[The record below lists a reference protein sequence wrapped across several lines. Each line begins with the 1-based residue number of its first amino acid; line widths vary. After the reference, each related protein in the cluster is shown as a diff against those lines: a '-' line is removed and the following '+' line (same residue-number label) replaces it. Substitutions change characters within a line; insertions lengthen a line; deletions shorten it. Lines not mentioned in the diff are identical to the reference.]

1 MDNKS
6 NDRNND
12 RSIDEIIE
20 YLNGIKADLQ
30 SRADSA
36 SESNAN
42 ADATAVIK
50 ETEAHAVTPADAAIG
65 TINAE
70 EAEIGN
76 NDSKKPAVFAELEG
90 LPPELLEGLDNSLLD
105 QYAGFTGETVDSLKR
120 KLNAYRSLYNES
132 YDDTRR
138 VLESKF
144 NDAKSPSNRLKI
156 MLDDGSVVADAMD
169 TIKKDG
175 GTYAAIAKRDAA
187 LADAYGIIEQLKSQL
202 EGTNMDVNNA
212 EVSPVDNDEKKIEK
226 SLQSWINYGKERKS

>member
-6 NDRNND
+6 NDRIND

-42 ADATAVIK
+42 TVVPAADATAATTVK
-50 ETEAHAVTPADAAIG
+50 ETEA
-65 TINAE
+65 
-70 EAEIGN
+70 
-76 NDSKKPAVFAELEG
+76 PAVFAELEG

-138 VLESKF
+138 GLESKF

-156 MLDDGSVVADAMD
+156 MLDDGAVVADAMD

-212 EVSPVDNDEKKIEK
+212 EVSPIDNDEKKIEK

>member
-1 MDNKS
+1 MDNK
-6 NDRNND
+6 
-12 RSIDEIIE
+12 SIDEIIE
-20 YLNGIKADLQ
+20 YLNGIKTDLQ

-36 SESNAN
+36 S
-42 ADATAVIK
+42 ADATAATAATTV
-50 ETEAHAVTPADAAIG
+50 EQAEAPTATPAD
-65 TINAE
+65 NAE
-70 EAEIGN
+70 ATVK
-76 NDSKKPAVFAELEG
+76 SPAVFAELEG

-138 VLESKF
+138 ALESKF

-226 SLQSWINYGKERKS
+226 SLQKWINYGKEKKS

>member
-6 NDRNND
+6 NDRIND

-36 SESNAN
+36 S
-42 ADATAVIK
+42 
-50 ETEAHAVTPADAAIG
+50 ADAAIG

-70 EAEIGN
+70 VPAATPADNAEGAEK
-76 NDSKKPAVFAELEG
+76 STVVAAPAVFAELEG
-90 LPPELLEGLDNSLLD
+90 LPSELLEGLDNSLLD

-132 YDDTRR
+132 YDDTRK

-212 EVSPVDNDEKKIEK
+212 EVSPIDNDEKKIEK

>member
-1 MDNKS
+1 MDN
-6 NDRNND
+6 RN
-12 RSIDEIIE
+12 IDEIIE

-36 SESNAN
+36 SADATATIDESNAN
-42 ADATAVIK
+42 ADATAAIK
-50 ETEAHAVTPADAAIG
+50 QTEAIAATPADNAA
-65 TINAE
+65 
-70 EAEIGN
+70 EAEK
-76 NDSKKPAVFAELEG
+76 SPAVFAELEG

-132 YDDTRR
+132 YDDTRK

-156 MLDDGSVVADAMD
+156 MLDDGAVVADAMD

-212 EVSPVDNDEKKIEK
+212 EVSTVDNDEKKIEK
-226 SLQSWINYGKERKS
+226 SLQTWINYGKERRS

>member
-1 MDNKS
+1 MDNK
-6 NDRNND
+6 
-12 RSIDEIIE
+12 SIDEIIE
-20 YLNGIKADLQ
+20 YLNGIKTDLQ

-36 SESNAN
+36 STVVAAADAIDESNASADAGTTVNAEAPAVTHADN
-42 ADATAVIK
+42 ADVATTVA
-50 ETEAHAVTPADAAIG
+50 G
-65 TINAE
+65 TTVKN
-70 EAEIGN
+70 
-76 NDSKKPAVFAELEG
+76 PAVFAELEG

-132 YDDTRR
+132 YDDTRK

-202 EGTNMDVNNA
+202 EGTNMDVNNM
-212 EVSPVDNDEKKIEK
+212 EVSPIDNDEKKIEK

>member
-1 MDNKS
+1 MDNK
-6 NDRNND
+6 
-12 RSIDEIIE
+12 SIDEIIE
-20 YLNGIKADLQ
+20 YLNGIKTDLQ

-36 SESNAN
+36 SADAIDESKASAEAPTATPADN
-42 ADATAVIK
+42 ADAATTV
-50 ETEAHAVTPADAAIG
+50 
-65 TINAE
+65 
-70 EAEIGN
+70 EAE
-76 NDSKKPAVFAELEG
+76 KKPAVFAELEG

-132 YDDTRR
+132 YDDTRK

-156 MLDDGSVVADAMD
+156 MLDDGSVIADAMD

-175 GTYAAIAKRDAA
+175 GMYAAIAKRDAA
-187 LADAYGIIEQLKSQL
+187 LADAYEIIGQLKSQL

-212 EVSPVDNDEKKIEK
+212 EVSPIDNDEKKIEK